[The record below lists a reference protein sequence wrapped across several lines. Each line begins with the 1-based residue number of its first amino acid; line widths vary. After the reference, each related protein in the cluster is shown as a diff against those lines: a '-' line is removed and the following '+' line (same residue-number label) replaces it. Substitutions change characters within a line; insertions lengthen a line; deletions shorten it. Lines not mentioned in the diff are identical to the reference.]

1 MYSDLKQR
9 QIDVLQYIQKFI
21 AEYKYSPTVREICN
35 GVGLR
40 STSTVSVHLNTL
52 ESKGYITK
60 NETIPRSI
68 VPTDKCVP
76 LTSTPPK
83 PAIAAAVPIV
93 ESISA
98 DMPILAKENISGY
111 FPVAKDAV
119 DEDDACF
126 MYRMKDESL
135 INAGILKGDY
145 ILVRLQDCAN
155 DGDTVVALANNSV
168 ATRTYYKENGYIS
181 LHAEND
187 VMEPIIAA
195 DVDIIGKVVG
205 TMRIY
210 M

>member
-35 GVGLR
+35 GVGLS
-40 STSTVSVHLNTL
+40 STSTVSVHLNIL

-68 VPTDKCVP
+68 VPTDKCIPIVP
-76 LTSTPPK
+76 PD
-83 PAIAAAVPIV
+83 PAIFAVVPVV
-93 ESISA
+93 ENISA
-98 DMPILAKENISGY
+98 DMPIFAKENISGY

-135 INAGILKGDY
+135 INAGILEGDY
-145 ILVRLQDCAN
+145 ILVRLQDYAN
-155 DGDTVVALANNSV
+155 DGDTVVAIVNNSMV
-168 ATRTYYKENGYIS
+168 TRTYHKENDCIK
-181 LHAEND
+181 LRPEND
-187 VMEPIIAA
+187 VMEPIIAT
-195 DVDIIGKVVG
+195 DVDIIGKVTG
-205 TMRIY
+205 NMRMY